1 MLIIGHRGAKG
12 LAPENTL
19 VSFQKALACGVDAIE
34 LDVWCSA
41 DKQLMVIHDET
52 LERTTTQK
60 GLVNHFT
67 TLELQKLGIPTLEDV
82 FLLVNQ
88 QCVINVEIKD
98 PNATEKVVALMEHYV
113 NNKGWNYSQF
123 QISSFF
129 WDALATVFRLNTSIP
144 VGVLTEND
152 IASALLFA
160 KQINAHSIN
169 PYYKLLDATNTKAIQ
184 ENGFKLYTWTVN
196 VPEDVIFVKMLQVD
210 GIITDFPDRFLPEF

>member
-41 DKQLMVIHDET
+41 DAQLMVIHDET
-52 LERTTTQK
+52 LDRTTTQK

-67 TLELQKLGIPTLEDV
+67 ALALQKLGIPRLEDV

-98 PNATEKVVALMEHYV
+98 PNATEKVVTLMEHYV
-113 NNKGWNYSQF
+113 NNEGWNYSQF
-123 QISSFF
+123 QISSFI

-160 KQINAHSIN
+160 KQINANSIN